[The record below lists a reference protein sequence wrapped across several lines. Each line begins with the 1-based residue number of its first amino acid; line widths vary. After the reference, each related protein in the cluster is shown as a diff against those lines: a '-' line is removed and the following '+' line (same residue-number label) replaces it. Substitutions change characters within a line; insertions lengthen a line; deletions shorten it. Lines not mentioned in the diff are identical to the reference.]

1 MAIAGLSLLVFAGS
15 AYKFVYLLFPN
26 SFLTCIDIVEWFDG
40 SVAFIL
46 SICYYVPKQVKMEL
60 NNVDESMGLDAL
72 LTLAS
77 GLPSHDS
84 SLEDPLAMST
94 GDWVTSGCHGNEYG
108 EGEKDLEESTTG
120 PSVSAFS
127 SASGVNIASSVPAV
141 EEIRPTKAAAVELVV
156 IGDDSS
162 FSRQD

>member
-1 MAIAGLSLLVFAGS
+1 
-15 AYKFVYLLFPN
+15 
-26 SFLTCIDIVEWFDG
+26 
-40 SVAFIL
+40 
-46 SICYYVPKQVKMEL
+46 MEM

-72 LTLAS
+72 LSLAT

-108 EGEKDLEESTTG
+108 EGEKDLEDSTTG
-120 PSVSAFS
+120 PSLSTFTS
-127 SASGVNIASSVPAV
+127 TSDVNITSNVSRV
-141 EEIRPTKAAAVELVV
+141 EEIQPAKSSALELGVTS
-156 IGDDSS
+156 DDSS